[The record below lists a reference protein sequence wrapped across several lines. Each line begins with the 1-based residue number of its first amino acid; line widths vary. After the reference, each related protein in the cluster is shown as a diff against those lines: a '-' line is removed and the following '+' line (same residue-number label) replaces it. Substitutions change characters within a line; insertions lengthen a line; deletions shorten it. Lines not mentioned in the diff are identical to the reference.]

1 MSRSARPKRSP
12 DHLDKP
18 VVSLVH
24 PMWRPGDKGELL
36 PVADA
41 LTDLVEHGGC
51 APLYVLL
58 LEVVRRDDFIGDFLR
73 DGRFRLDT
81 DNFCG
86 AGLIELGKASDA
98 HVTWSRYADPGRAL
112 EPRVKQLDLVLS
124 RACIFLVVWHPY
136 GLERVHVAAAHTLE
150 QGSDAQRLKQDAIVT
165 KLVL

>member
-1 MSRSARPKRSP
+1 
-12 DHLDKP
+12 
-18 VVSLVH
+18 
-24 PMWRPGDKGELL
+24 MWRPGDKGELL

-51 APLYVLL
+51 APLYVLF
-58 LEVVRRDDFIGDFLR
+58 LEGGRRGGFFGGFFL
-73 DGRFRLDT
+73 DGRFRPHT

-98 HVTWSRYADPGRAL
+98 HVTWNRYAYPGRAL

-124 RACIFLVVWHPY
+124 RTYIFLVVWHPY

-150 QGSDAQRLKQDAIVT
+150 QGSDIQRLKHDAIVT
-165 KLVL
+165 KLVLQ